1 MLRPAAGAEYDHNFI
16 VGDEATV
23 IDKVAALVDAGIDD
37 FIVNMPTMPPAT
49 VERAG
54 RILTD
59 RFGA

>member
-1 MLRPAAGAEYDHNFI
+1 MLRPAAGAEYDTNFI
-16 VGDEATV
+16 VGDEAAV
-23 IDKVAALVDAGIDD
+23 VDRVAALVDAGIDD
-37 FIVNMPTMPPAT
+37 FIVNMPTMPPTT